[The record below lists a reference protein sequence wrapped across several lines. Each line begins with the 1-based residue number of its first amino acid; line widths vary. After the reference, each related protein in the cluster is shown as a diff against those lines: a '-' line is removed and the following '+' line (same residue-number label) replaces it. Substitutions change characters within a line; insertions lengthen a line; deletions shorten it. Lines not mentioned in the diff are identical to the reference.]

1 MEPKKII
8 IAITGASGYQ
18 YGVIALK
25 LLKQHNIETHL
36 ILSKTSELTRSM
48 ETDYTLDEVK
58 ALATHVNHVNNLA
71 SCLSSGSY
79 RPSGMLIAPCSMKTL
94 AEIANGI
101 ADNLISRTADV
112 MLKERKP
119 LVLLARE
126 TPLNLIH
133 LENMKKITLAGGII
147 MPPVPSLYINAQS
160 IYELLEYTIIRSLDL
175 IGIDL
180 KSDKRWKG
188 NDSNK

>member
-1 MEPKKII
+1 MKKII

-25 LLKQHNIETHL
+25 LLKQQSVETHL

-126 TPLNLIH
+126 TPLSLIH
-133 LENMKKITLAGGII
+133 IENMKKVTLAGGII
-147 MPPVPSLYINAQS
+147 MPPVPSLYIKPQS
-160 IYELLEYTIIRSLDL
+160 IDELLEYTVIRALDL
-175 IGIDL
+175 MGVNLD
-180 KSDKRWKG
+180 SNKRWKG
-188 NDSNK
+188 NDLID

>member
-119 LVLLARE
+119 LILLARE
-126 TPLNLIH
+126 TPLSLIH
-133 LENMKKITLAGGII
+133 IENMKKVTLAGGII
-147 MPPVPSLYINAQS
+147 MPPVPSLYIKPQS
-160 IYELLEYTIIRSLDL
+160 IDELLEYTVIRALDL
-175 IGIDL
+175 MGINLD
-180 KSDKRWKG
+180 SNKRWKG
-188 NDSNK
+188 NDSSK

>member
-119 LVLLARE
+119 LILLARE
-126 TPLNLIH
+126 TPLSLIH
-133 LENMKKITLAGGII
+133 IENMKKVTLAGGII
-147 MPPVPSLYINAQS
+147 MPPVPSLYIKPQS
-160 IYELLEYTIIRSLDL
+160 IDELLEYTVIRALDL
-175 IGIDL
+175 MGINLD
-180 KSDKRWKG
+180 SNKRWKG
-188 NDSNK
+188 NDLID

>member
-1 MEPKKII
+1 MKSRKII

-48 ETDYTLDEVK
+48 ETEYTLSEVK
-58 ALATHVNHVNNLA
+58 ALATHVNNVNNLA

-79 RPSGMLIAPCSMKTL
+79 RSLGMLIVPCSMKTL

-101 ADNLISRTADV
+101 ANNLISRTADV

-126 TPLNLIH
+126 TPLSLVHI
-133 LENMKKITLAGGII
+133 ENMRKVTLAGGII
-147 MPPVPSLYINAQS
+147 MPPVPSLYIKPQS
-160 IYELLEYTIIRSLDL
+160 IEELLEYTIIRALDL
-175 IGIDL
+175 IGVNFN
-180 KSDKRWKG
+180 SSKRWKG
-188 NDSNK
+188 NDMIG

>member
-112 MLKERKP
+112 ILKERKP
-119 LVLLARE
+119 LILLARE
-126 TPLNLIH
+126 TPLSLIH
-133 LENMKKITLAGGII
+133 IENMKKVTLAGGII
-147 MPPVPSLYINAQS
+147 MPPVPSLYIRPTS
-160 IYELLEYTIIRSLDL
+160 LDELLEYTVIRSLDL
-175 IGIDL
+175 LGIDVD
-180 KSDKRWKG
+180 SCKRWVG
-188 NDSNK
+188 NDLDN